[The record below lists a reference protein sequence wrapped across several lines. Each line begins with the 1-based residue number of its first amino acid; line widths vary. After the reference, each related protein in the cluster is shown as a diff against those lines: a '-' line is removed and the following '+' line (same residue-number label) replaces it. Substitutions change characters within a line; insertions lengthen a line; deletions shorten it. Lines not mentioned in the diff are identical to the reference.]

1 MAMFIAAIV
10 FDYHMLLCGE
20 LENQDELFIAIAY
33 RDTRAHRLRSSR
45 QNRSRALAALLV
57 HTGPKGGGL
66 KGLQIRAVHLAA
78 KSTIPPGHT
87 VALR

>member
-33 RDTRAHRLRSSR
+33 RDTRGTVGVAAGRTV
-45 QNRSRALAALLV
+45 RAL
-57 HTGPKGGGL
+57 
-66 KGLQIRAVHLAA
+66 
-78 KSTIPPGHT
+78 
-87 VALR
+87 